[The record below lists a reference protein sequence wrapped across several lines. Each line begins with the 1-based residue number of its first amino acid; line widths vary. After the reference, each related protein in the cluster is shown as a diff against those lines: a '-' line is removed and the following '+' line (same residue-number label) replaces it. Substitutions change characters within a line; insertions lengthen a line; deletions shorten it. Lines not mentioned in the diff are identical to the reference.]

1 MREARRYVEEFRAH
15 MPCTFPK
22 INQSLQRWSPPPP
35 NWYKVNVDRAVFK
48 EQGSIGV
55 GVVIRNAQG
64 EVVGAMSKKISRPL
78 GVIEVEARAME
89 VGILFAWDLGL
100 KNIVAEGDSLAVV
113 QALKGRIIPA
123 ISIQKVTEGIS
134 WWLKKFDNWKILHA
148 RRSSNT
154 AAHLMAKEA
163 KSILESV
170 IWVEESPP
178 FITDQLMY
186 DVLSMDICP
195 SL

>member
-1 MREARRYVEEFRAH
+1 M
-15 MPCTFPK
+15 
-22 INQSLQRWSPPPP
+22 
-35 NWYKVNVDRAVFK
+35 
-48 EQGSIGV
+48 
-55 GVVIRNAQG
+55 
-64 EVVGAMSKKISRPL
+64 GAMSKKISRPL
-78 GVIEVEARAME
+78 GAIKARAKAME

-113 QALKGRIIPA
+113 QALKGNITPA
-123 ISIQKVTEGIS
+123 ISIQKIAEGIS

-154 AAHLMAKEA
+154 TAHSMAKEA

-170 IWVEESPP
+170 IWVEDSPL

-186 DVLSMDICP
+186 DVLTMDIFP

>member
-1 MREARRYVEEFRAH
+1 M
-15 MPCTFPK
+15 
-22 INQSLQRWSPPPP
+22 
-35 NWYKVNVDRAVFK
+35 
-48 EQGSIGV
+48 GV
-55 GVVIRNAQG
+55 
-64 EVVGAMSKKISRPL
+64 MSKEISRPL
-78 GVIEVEARAME
+78 GAIKARAKAME

-113 QALKGRIIPA
+113 QALKGSIIPA
-123 ISIQKVTEGIS
+123 ISIQKIAEGIS

-154 AAHLMAKEA
+154 TAHSMAKEA

-170 IWVEESPP
+170 IWVEDSPL

-186 DVLSMDICP
+186 DVLIMDIFP

>member
-1 MREARRYVEEFRAH
+1 MEAKRYVEEFRAY
-15 MPCTFPK
+15 MPCSMPK
-22 INQSLQRWSPPPP
+22 INLSPQRWSPPPP
-35 NWYKVNVDRAVFK
+35 NWYKVNVDGVIFK
-48 EQGSIGV
+48 DQGSIGV

-64 EVVGAMSKKISRPL
+64 EVMGAMSKKISRPL
-78 GVIEVEARAME
+78 GAIEAEAKAME

-100 KNIVAEGDSLAVV
+100 KNIVAEGDSLTVV
-113 QALKGRIIPA
+113 QALKGSISPA

-134 WWLKKFDNWKILHA
+134 WWLKKFDSWKILHA

-154 AAHLMAKEA
+154 AAHSMAKEA
-163 KSILESV
+163 NSILDSV

-178 FITDQLMY
+178 FIMDQLLY
-186 DVLSMDICP
+186 DVMSLDSCP

>member
-1 MREARRYVEEFRAH
+1 

-22 INQSLQRWSPPPP
+22 INQSLQRWSLPPP
-35 NWYKVNVDRAVFK
+35 NWYKVNVDGAVFK

-64 EVVGAMSKKISRPL
+64 EVMGVMSKEISRPL
-78 GVIEVEARAME
+78 GAIKARAKAME

-113 QALKGRIIPA
+113 QALKGSIIPT

-148 RRSSNT
+148 RRSSNI
-154 AAHLMAKEA
+154 AAHSMAKEA

-170 IWVEESPP
+170 IWVEDSPL

-186 DVLSMDICP
+186 DVLTMDIFP

>member
-1 MREARRYVEEFRAH
+1 M
-15 MPCTFPK
+15 
-22 INQSLQRWSPPPP
+22 
-35 NWYKVNVDRAVFK
+35 
-48 EQGSIGV
+48 
-55 GVVIRNAQG
+55 
-64 EVVGAMSKKISRPL
+64 GAMSKKISRPL
-78 GVIEVEARAME
+78 GAIKARAKAME

-113 QALKGRIIPA
+113 QALKGSITPA
-123 ISIQKVTEGIS
+123 ISIQKIAEGIS

-154 AAHLMAKEA
+154 TAHSMAKEA

-170 IWVEESPP
+170 IWVEDSPL

-186 DVLSMDICP
+186 DVLTMDIFP